1 MKEVIRT
8 IAKIFFGIFVA
19 GLLAWTASLTVAE
32 VKEILP
38 NDPITPYF
46 ALVLFDGGALTWLG
60 VWIYLAR
67 GLYQRAIAL
76 MIMIVDLAGV
86 VLLAAGRL
94 LMGGQDITNTP
105 ENLGMTIIWS
115 VIGVTLANV
124 TALYVYHLS
133 EPEVLAAIE
142 SGILEDTLRQEA
154 QEQAKDRIRGE
165 AKVLGGLLA
174 LRESA
179 LLKYRMGLPM
189 SADEQTAFL
198 QVSSGG
204 MILDASFGS
213 EDAGM
218 ETPLALPQ
226 VSRTA
231 PASVPFFAKW
241 ITGLRRAFRPAP
253 SSPLPVAQNTP
264 APQPAPEQPA
274 PAPMPLVNPPDQS
287 PTPAEPVPAPVSPNV
302 PAAPQTEQ
310 EGPQPW
316 QPPFVLP
323 KRKPGDNGGTPASE
337 EPTVS
342 PS

>member
-1 MKEVIRT
+1 MKEVVRT

-105 ENLGMTIIWS
+105 ENLGMTIIWG

-189 SADEQTAFL
+189 SADEQAAFL

-204 MILDASFGS
+204 MVLDASFGP
-213 EDAGM
+213 EDAGT
-218 ETPLALPQ
+218 ETPLALPHIP
-226 VSRTA
+226 RTA

-241 ITGLRRAFRPAP
+241 ITGLRRAFRPATP
-253 SSPLPVAQNTP
+253 SPVAAQNAP
-264 APQPAPEQPA
+264 VPQPTPEQPA
-274 PAPMPLVNPPDQS
+274 PAPLPLVIPPA
-287 PTPAEPVPAPVSPNV
+287 PIEPAQVPVSPNV
-302 PAAPQTEQ
+302 PATPQIEQ
-310 EGPQPW
+310 EEPQPW

-323 KRKPGDNGGTPASE
+323 KRKPGEGGTPASE